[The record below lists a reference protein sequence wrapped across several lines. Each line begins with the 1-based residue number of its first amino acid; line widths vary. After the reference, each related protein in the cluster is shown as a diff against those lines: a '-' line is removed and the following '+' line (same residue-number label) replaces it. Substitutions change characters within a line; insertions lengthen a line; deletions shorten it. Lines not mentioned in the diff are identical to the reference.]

1 MMAWWVWSCTTLQ
14 IMIMM
19 INNSIPFS
27 HVVGFVKVL
36 RVPLSMETEYNRE
49 VLALGHWVR
58 RFKVDTI
65 LDQARFLR

>member
-1 MMAWWVWSCTTLQ
+1 MTN
-14 IMIMM
+14 
-19 INNSIPFS
+19 NNSIPFS
-27 HVVGFVKVL
+27 HVGFVKVL